1 MVRTRYNSVNYNR
14 TFEREK
20 IGSTHN
26 SLVPIDQRRLKVL
39 CFKLK
44 VKLKWKK
51 FCVIAFASCYITLT
65 VINDKKMDLF
75 GNSRYVSRNTLFVNN
90 ACIA

>member
-44 VKLKWKK
+44 VKLK
-51 FCVIAFASCYITLT
+51 
-65 VINDKKMDLF
+65 
-75 GNSRYVSRNTLFVNN
+75 
-90 ACIA
+90 